1 MPQLTIYH
9 LRLCGRLRVGRHGV
23 GQEAATIHVPGD
35 TLFAALVAAW
45 VDAGGRGESWGES
58 FPQAEKP
65 ADPPL
70 LLTSAFPYA
79 GEVHFYPLPQVDLR
93 PLDVEVEER
102 RKDLKRIAFVS
113 EGIFRRIVSGQS
125 LAGCLPPPSGEPG
138 KGLFLQGQTLWL
150 TAEEVA
156 QLPEAMRTFEDAK
169 GQPHERPARALQ
181 HLHVWKTDKV
191 PRVTVDRVNSASNI
205 FHTGRVTFAPDCGL
219 WFGVE
224 WRRPEAS
231 LDGGVSYRAAFEQA
245 LNLLSDSGLGS
256 ERAVGYGAFRWQ
268 KGGSL
273 SWPDPAP
280 GALYVTLSR
289 YHPRPSET
297 PEAFSGDDVAYSLVP
312 VAGYLQ
318 TPTGA
323 AQRRRRLWLAAEG
336 SVLRAVG
343 PGPYGD
349 LTDVRPQVGA
359 FPHPVWRYGLACPVA
374 LKEVA
379 HA

>member
-1 MPQLTIYH
+1 
-9 LRLCGRLRVGRHGV
+9 LREGRHGV
-23 GQEAATIHVPGD
+23 GQEAAIIHVPSD

-45 VDAGGRGESWGES
+45 VEAGGRGESWGEV
-58 FPQAEKP
+58 FPQAGKN

-79 GEVHFYPLPQVDLR
+79 GGVRFYPLPQVDLD
-93 PLDVEVEER
+93 PLGVEVQER

-125 LAGCLPPPSGEPG
+125 LAGYLPPPSGEPG
-138 KGLFLQGQTLWL
+138 KGLFLQGRTLWL
-150 TAEEVA
+150 TVDEVA
-156 QLPEAMRTFEDAK
+156 QLPEAMRTVEK
-169 GQPHERPARALQ
+169 QERRSERPLRALQ
-181 HLHVWKTDKV
+181 HLPVWQADKV
-191 PRVTVDRVNSASNI
+191 PRVTVNRINSAGNI
-205 FHTGRVTFAPDCGL
+205 FHTGRVTFSPDCGL

-224 WRRPEAS
+224 WRRPETP
-231 LDGGVSYRAAFEQA
+231 LDGGVSYREAFEQA
-245 LNLLSDSGLGS
+245 LSLLTDSGLGS

-268 KGGSL
+268 SGGSL

-280 GALYVTLSR
+280 DALYVTLSR

-297 PEAFSGDDVAYSLVP
+297 PGAFSGDFVAYSLVP

-336 SVLRAVG
+336 SVLRALG

-349 LTDVRPQVGA
+349 LTDVRPHVGA